1 MNSLRFRV
9 AGYAP
14 EPAEAIIE
22 IETLSAH
29 QRLVRAAKGFGI
41 WFVAA
46 ILCIGIPVAHF
57 VLVPACLIGAFI
69 FFFVRYSQRAVVRSA
84 KGRCP
89 DCGTDQDLD
98 LHGPWK
104 GPRDQVCRSC
114 HRPMRLLPE

>member
-1 MNSLRFRV
+1 MTSLHFRL

-14 EPAEAIIE
+14 EPSDATVEV
-22 IETLSAH
+22 ETLSAH
-29 QRLVRAAKGFGI
+29 QRFVRAAKGFGI

-69 FFFVRYSQRAVVRSA
+69 FSAVRYSQRAVVMSA
-84 KGRCP
+84 RGRCP
-89 DCGTDQDLD
+89 DCGAEQELD
-98 LHGPWK
+98 LKGPWK

-114 HRPMRLLPE
+114 HRPMRLLPA